1 MVELRLHH
9 IHQKIKHHGTYST
22 DLGEERSLAQS
33 DPRNVSENDT
43 KREVCS
49 KLLHLPN
56 LIHYTQNIHDSL
68 EPARW

>member
-49 KLLHLPN
+49 KHVFKTPPSTKPNPLHTK
-56 LIHYTQNIHDSL
+56 YS
-68 EPARW
+68 